1 MGCLLGLVCI
11 SCANNDSLEQALS
24 LAGENRQELEQV
36 LEHYKDEPLRLKA
49 AQFLIENMPGCYSLD
64 SVGLSVSSP
73 LYEAYDLIGK
83 KYNDETTDGWGK
95 AIDSLWQNWGRK
107 QYKTPSVRRRNDVET
122 LTASQLITEIE
133 LAFGAWRENV
143 YTRNCSFEDFC
154 EYILPYRRKNG
165 SVVDDARQEFHA
177 RHHGRF
183 FVQPGRDLID
193 EADSLLYQYKNLT
206 HSRFYGVGIPI
217 LSASVFEKM
226 GHGLCEQRCW
236 FNTLLFSSFGMAV
249 AIDFVPDWG
258 NRNNSHTW
266 NVLLAGGKSYAF
278 EAFWDEDRWKY
289 KRIYNNKSFD
299 EPWGRFRL
307 PKVYRR
313 TFGKHPEAILLDR
326 EMNLEDIP
334 ELFKDIRKVDVS
346 HEYFETVDVE
356 VELKKIPA
364 HERYAYLCVFNYNE
378 WKPVQWARIEKGKAL
393 FKGMGKDIVYLP
405 GYCKGGQIVPAG
417 EPFLLEQTGNKR
429 VLRAQGAKDT
439 LVVKQF
445 VGAAFHSGNV
455 WHNRTIVNTAL
466 LGSETA
472 DFSKADTLCVLPQEV
487 EMYSKKIAS
496 RIEHPIRYVRLL
508 LPYGKIAF
516 SDLAFYRKRGQ
527 PEERLPHARFVQP
540 LDTTTN
546 GERAEYVFDKYL
558 STGYCKEITA
568 SYADIDLGG
577 LYEVSE
583 IRFCPYQ
590 KVGFNINV
598 PYELFYW
605 ENGWTSLGSKTG
617 EGKHLFFEQ
626 VPANALLMIRPAVH
640 MRTQSFRPFIYDNN
654 EVYCY

>member
-226 GHGLCEQRCW
+226 RHGLCEQRCW

-405 GYCKGGQIVPAG
+405 GYCKGGQIEPAG

-472 DFSKADTLCVLPQEV
+472 DFSKADTLCVLPKEV

-626 VPANALLMIRPAVH
+626 VPANALLLIRPAVH